1 MREWTCGFVMAVGL
15 VAIPNTAPAQTQPG
29 EPAGTEIG
37 HVRSN
42 HPALRAIATNKPI
55 TIVLLLV
62 NEADV
67 PSHVLSQAQDEASRI
82 YQGHRIR
89 LVWTHPDTER
99 GDYRFTVKIL
109 PRALTGKGVDGR
121 AMGVAP
127 GTRERRGTLAYAF
140 YDRIKEVTIT
150 IGADAGLILGHVM
163 AHEIGHL
170 LLPHNSHAKTGLMR
184 GGWDT
189 QQAMR
194 AATGALTFTPKE
206 AALILERLQNLS
218 ELTAHR

>member
-127 GTRERRGTLAYAF
+127 GTRETRGTLAYAF

>member
-15 VAIPNTAPAQTQPG
+15 VAIPHTAPAQTQPG

-37 HVRSN
+37 HVRSH

-67 PSHVLSQAQDEASRI
+67 PSHVLSQAQDEATRI
-82 YQGHRIR
+82 YQGHGIR
-89 LVWTHPDTER
+89 LVWTNPDTER
-99 GDYRFTVKIL
+99 GDDRFTVKIL
-109 PRALTGKGVDGR
+109 SRTLTGKGVDGR

-127 GTRERRGTLAYAF
+127 GTRETRGTLAYAF

-150 IGADAGLILGHVM
+150 IGADAGLILGHVI

-170 LLPHNSHAKTGLMR
+170 LLPYNSHAKTGLMR

>member
-82 YQGHRIR
+82 YQGHGIR
-89 LVWTHPDTER
+89 LVWTDPDTER
-99 GDYRFTVKIL
+99 GDYRFTVKII
-109 PRALTGKGVDGR
+109 PRTLTGKGVDGR

-127 GTRERRGTLAYAF
+127 GTRETRGTLAYAF

-150 IGADAGLILGHVM
+150 IGADASLILGHVI

-170 LLPHNSHAKTGLMR
+170 LLPYNSHAKTGLMR

>member
-1 MREWTCGFVMAVGL
+1 MDMRIRDGSR
-15 VAIPNTAPAQTQPG
+15 
-29 EPAGTEIG
+29 AGGDST
-37 HVRSN
+37 HRSGPDATRRAGGDGN
-42 HPALRAIATNKPI
+42 RSSWLAIATNKPI

-82 YQGHRIR
+82 YQGHGIR
-89 LVWTHPDTER
+89 LVWTNPDTER

-109 PRALTGKGVDGR
+109 PRTLTGKGVDGR

-127 GTRERRGTLAYAF
+127 GTRETRGTLAYAF

-150 IGADAGLILGHVM
+150 IGADAGLILGHVI

-170 LLPHNSHAKTGLMR
+170 LLPYNSHAKTGLMR